1 MRFPVNFAKFQ
12 RTPSFTEHLRWLLLN
27 RFIDFSAKSCWAV
40 EYNDSVIIHIIDTKY
55 SRMDQI
61 KFVEDSL

>member
-27 RFIDFSAKSCWAV
+27 RFILTFQRRVAGQWSTM
-40 EYNDSVIIHIIDTKY
+40 I
-55 SRMDQI
+55 Q
-61 KFVEDSL
+61 